1 MPEVH
6 CAAGRVLVVVD
17 PEGTPGER
25 AVARL
30 AELGY
35 EGDGVL
41 HLSRTDGWAER
52 RLRDGVLV
60 VDVLVRSAA
69 LESLGVDAEAFTERS
84 RVDRRAVRLLRVRG
98 EAAEGERLPDAT
110 TVVAVPPGTPVRR
123 VLADL
128 DSGVEWPLVLA
139 PPQR

>member
-17 PEGTPGER
+17 PEGTPEER

-30 AELGY
+30 ADLGY

-60 VDVLVRSAA
+60 VDVVARADA
-69 LESLGVDAEAFTERS
+69 LHSLGVDAEAFTERS
-84 RVDRRAVRLLRVRG
+84 RLDRRAVRLLRVRG
-98 EAAEGERLPDAT
+98 EATGDDRLPEAT
-110 TVVAVPPGTPVRR
+110 TVVAVPPGTPVER

-139 PPQR
+139 PPAR